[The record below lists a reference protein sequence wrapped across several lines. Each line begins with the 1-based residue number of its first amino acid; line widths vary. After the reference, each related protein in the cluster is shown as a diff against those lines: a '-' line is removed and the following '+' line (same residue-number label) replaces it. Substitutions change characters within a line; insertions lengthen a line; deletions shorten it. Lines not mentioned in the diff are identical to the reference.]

1 MVAFMK
7 KYVWLVLSFVLLLTL
22 CPIFPAAADISDEG
36 YACYQFEDGMP
47 EGVRLENATGKIQF
61 GGVYGKGL
69 LVTADSGEPKVLLPF
84 FSERN
89 SQKRIQILSLPQ
101 SREALLQ
108 ALPISV
114 VVSSG
119 S

>member
-84 FSERN
+84 FS
-89 SQKRIQILSLPQ
+89 
-101 SREALLQ
+101 
-108 ALPISV
+108 
-114 VVSSG
+114 
-119 S
+119 